1 MKKVKN
7 CTNAILATTLLTQP
21 CQRWGRVKTL
31 LSALF
36 LSDEGTSW
44 VEKTFTSSGYLS
56 REPRDGAVS
65 SESDAVRFLSYL
77 YNVIM
82 L

>member
-1 MKKVKN
+1 M
-7 CTNAILATTLLTQP
+7 
-21 CQRWGRVKTL
+21 KTL

-65 SESDAVRFLSYL
+65 SESDAVRFLLYL